1 MPTPAYSGGIYS
13 VGWGTRGWTQTSA
26 PANNGW
32 LGRVGAWF
40 DGAAP
45 QYAEA
50 GQASLHPVK
59 RGAPVYHLAPLTTTA
74 DAATSTPQAAPT
86 PSVLVVPRT

>member
-13 VGWGTRGWTQTSA
+13 LGWGSRPWAQTSA
-26 PANNGW
+26 PADRGW

-59 RGAPVYHLAPLTTTA
+59 RGAPVYHLAPPPAIADPATTT
-74 DAATSTPQAAPT
+74 PLAAPT
-86 PSVLVVPRT
+86 PSVIVVPRT